1 MSTLTAILISGIALG
16 AIYFLVASGLSLI
29 YGLMDVLNFAHG
41 AFLTIG
47 AYAGLEL
54 SLHLYNGGGIAGFLG
69 VLVVAALAG
78 AAVAAAAEVLLI
90 RPLYGRPVS
99 QILITVGLDLVV
111 VGLLLG
117 VAGSDSRQIVVP
129 VWLTEATRLGSLS
142 IPNGDFAGLGA
153 GLAVYVGLALF
164 LKHTRFGLVIRAG
177 AENRDMVQ
185 ALGID
190 VSKAFTFVFA
200 LGGAAAG
207 AAGLL
212 YAVVFSGSLV
222 GPTQGDQLLIF
233 AFIVVV
239 IGGLGSIR
247 GSAIAGVVVG
257 LVQVMSQ
264 YYLGSKSGWAEAGNI
279 SVVILLALVLSF
291 RPTGLAGAK
300 EI

>member
-1 MSTLTAILISGIALG
+1 MSTFTAIVISGIALG

-29 YGLMDVLNFAHG
+29 YGLMDILNFAHG

-54 SLHLYNGGGIAGFLG
+54 SLHLADGGGLIGFLA
-69 VLVVAALAG
+69 VLLVAAVAG

-99 QILITVGLDLVV
+99 QILITIGLDLVV
-111 VGLLLG
+111 VGFLLG
-117 VAGSDSRQIVVP
+117 VFGSDSRQIVVP
-129 VWLTEATRLGSLS
+129 IWLTRATHVESLS
-142 IPNGDFAGLGA
+142 IPTGDFAGLAAGAVVYA
-153 GLAVYVGLALF
+153 GLGLF
-164 LKHTRFGLVIRAG
+164 LKYTRFGLVIRAG
-177 AENRDMVQ
+177 AENREMVQ

-190 VSKAFTFVFA
+190 VSKAFTFVFG

-207 AAGLL
+207 VAGLL

-247 GSAIAGVVVG
+247 GSAIAGIVVG
-257 LVQVMSQ
+257 LVQVVSQ
-264 YYLGSKSGWAEAGNI
+264 FYLGSKSGWAEAGDI
-279 SVVILLALVLSF
+279 SVVILLALVLSL
-291 RPTGLAGAK
+291 RPGGLAGAK
-300 EI
+300 QG